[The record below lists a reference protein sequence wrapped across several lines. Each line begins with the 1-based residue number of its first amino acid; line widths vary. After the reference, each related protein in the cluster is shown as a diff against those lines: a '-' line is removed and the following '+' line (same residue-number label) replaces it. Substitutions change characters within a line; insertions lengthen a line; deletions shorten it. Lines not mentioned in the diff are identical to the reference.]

1 MFQICSNINSCKCHD
16 GFMGNDCSQI
26 APTFAPPMY
35 PRTPYP
41 GAQNQPT
48 TMEPENTSPNVHI
61 RKSVNHSLDLLWL
74 ILIEIAP
81 VTANSEGE

>member
-61 RKSVNHSLDLLWL
+61 RKSVGSS
-74 ILIEIAP
+74 ISP
-81 VTANSEGE
+81 GSELESRPSQL

>member
-1 MFQICSNINSCKCHD
+1 MNSCVCHD

-41 GAQNQPT
+41 GAQGAPT
-48 TMEPENTSPNVHI
+48 TVEPENTSPNVHI
-61 RKSVNHSLDLLWL
+61 RKSVLQISFLELESRPSQL
-74 ILIEIAP
+74 ILK
-81 VTANSEGE
+81 GE

>member
-1 MFQICSNINSCKCHD
+1 
-16 GFMGNDCSQI
+16 MGNDCSQI

-61 RKSVNHSLDLLWL
+61 RKSV
-74 ILIEIAP
+74 
-81 VTANSEGE
+81 

>member
-61 RKSVNHSLDLLWL
+61 RKSVSQFLDFLWL
-74 ILIEIAP
+74 TLIEIAP